1 MSLARSL
8 RGSCACNRNQYLI
21 KAPQDAREVAQVHFG
36 TDTSHRLAQA
46 SLLSAHI
53 RIPLNWFYSA
63 TVAYFPDETAT
74 TIRRVYESPAENY
87 ARRQFCGYC
96 GTPLTFW
103 TEQPRGEGDY
113 IHVTLGSLCRDD
125 LGDLDELGLIPE
137 SPSSEEGGGG
147 GVGGSP
153 ELPVR
158 GGGGGGGILEAAQQ
172 ASEAQRVSAALS
184 TASQPI
190 GRESRGIPWIE
201 SLVEGSSLG
210 GRLKR
215 ASVTRRSADGS
226 AWAQWHIV
234 EYGDD
239 GHGHGQ
245 AESSEAGGSSG
256 NNGKRK
262 LADRDDGD
270 VREGAAQH

>member
-1 MSLARSL
+1 MQERWHRCTLELAH
-8 RGSCACNRNQYLI
+8 LI
-21 KAPQDAREVAQVHFG
+21 VSS
-36 TDTSHRLAQA
+36 TCTSTYRLSMQTTQLTHHLGLAQA

-63 TVAYFPDETAT
+63 TVAYFPDETAS
-74 TIRRVYESPAENY
+74 TIRRVYENPAENH

-103 TEQPRGEGDY
+103 TEQPHGEGDY

-137 SPSSEEGGGG
+137 SPSEEGGTG
-147 GVGGSP
+147 
-153 ELPVR
+153 LPVR
-158 GGGGGGGILEAAQQ
+158 GALEVAQQ
-172 ASEAQRVSAALS
+172 ASEAERVSATLS

-190 GRESRGIPWIE
+190 GRESHGIPWIE

-234 EYGDD
+234 EYTDN
-239 GHGHGQ
+239 GQ
-245 AESSEAGGSSG
+245 VESEPGGSSG

-262 LADRDDGD
+262 LADRDDGED
-270 VREGAAQH
+270 REGAAQQ

>member
-36 TDTSHRLAQA
+36 TEASHRLAQA
-46 SLLSAHI
+46 SLLSAHL

-63 TVAYFPDETAT
+63 TVAYFPDETAN
-74 TIRRVYESPAENY
+74 TIRRVYESPAENH

-103 TEQPRGEGDY
+103 TEQPHGEGDY

-137 SPSSEEGGGG
+137 SPSSEERGGAGAGGG
-147 GVGGSP
+147 SS
-153 ELPVR
+153 ELSAR
-158 GGGGGGGILEAAQQ
+158 GGGGGGGGPLEAAQQ
-172 ASEAQRVSAALS
+172 ASEAQRISAALS
-184 TASQPI
+184 TAAQPI

-226 AWAQWHIV
+226 AWAQWHII
-234 EYGDD
+234 EYSDD
-239 GHGHGQ
+239 GHDQ
-245 AESSEAGGSSG
+245 VESSEHDGPPSG

-262 LADRDDGD
+262 LADRDD
-270 VREGAAQH
+270 VQQ

>member
-1 MSLARSL
+1 M
-8 RGSCACNRNQYLI
+8 
-21 KAPQDAREVAQVHFG
+21 HFG
-36 TDTSHRLAQA
+36 TEASHRLAQA

-63 TVAYFPDETAT
+63 TVAYFPDETAN
-74 TIRRVYESPAENY
+74 TIRRVYESPAESHT
-87 ARRQFCGYC
+87 RRQFCGYC

-103 TEQPRGEGDY
+103 TEQPHGEGDY

-147 GVGGSP
+147 GGGPS
-153 ELPVR
+153 ELSVR
-158 GGGGGGGILEAAQQ
+158 VGGGGGGALEAAQQ
-172 ASEAQRVSAALS
+172 ASKAERVSAALS
-184 TASQPI
+184 MAAQPI

-215 ASVTRRSADGS
+215 ASVTRQSADGS

-234 EYGDD
+234 EYSDGD
-239 GHGHGQ
+239 GHGQ
-245 AESSEAGGSSG
+245 VIESSEPGGSPSG

-270 VREGAAQH
+270 DRMGATQH

>member
-21 KAPQDAREVAQVHFG
+21 RAPQDAREGVQVRFG
-36 TDTSHRLAQA
+36 TDASHRLAQA

-63 TVAYFPDETAT
+63 TVAYFPDETASS
-74 TIRRVYESPAENY
+74 IRRVYENPAENN

-103 TEQPRGEGDY
+103 TEQPRDEAEY

-125 LGDLDELGLIPE
+125 LGDLDEMGLIPE
-137 SPSSEEGGGG
+137 SPTEGESSG
-147 GVGGSP
+147 
-153 ELPVR
+153 LPVR
-158 GGGGGGGILEAAQQ
+158 GALEAVQQ
-172 ASEAQRVSAALS
+172 ASETDRVSATLS

-190 GRESRGIPWIE
+190 GRESHGIPWIE

-226 AWAQWHIV
+226 TWAQWHIV
-234 EYGDD
+234 EYNGDD
-239 GHGHGQ
+239 D
-245 AESSEAGGSSG
+245 ADSEPDGPSG

-262 LADRDDGD
+262 RDTSDD
-270 VREGAAQH
+270 TEGVTQQ

>member
-1 MSLARSL
+1 M
-8 RGSCACNRNQYLI
+8 
-21 KAPQDAREVAQVHFG
+21 
-36 TDTSHRLAQA
+36 
-46 SLLSAHI
+46 
-53 RIPLNWFYSA
+53 
-63 TVAYFPDETAT
+63 
-74 TIRRVYESPAENY
+74 
-87 ARRQFCGYC
+87 
-96 GTPLTFW
+96 
-103 TEQPRGEGDY
+103 
-113 IHVTLGSLCRDD
+113 CRDD

-137 SPSSEEGGGG
+137 SPSEQ
-147 GVGGSP
+147 GGS

-158 GGGGGGGILEAAQQ
+158 GALEAAQQ
-172 ASEAQRVSAALS
+172 ASEAQRVSATLS

-201 SLVEGSSLG
+201 SLVDGSSLG

-234 EYGDD
+234 EYSDD
-239 GHGHGQ
+239 GHV
-245 AESSEAGGSSG
+245 ESEPGGSSG

-270 VREGAAQH
+270 DREGAAQQ

>member
-1 MSLARSL
+1 MPERWHRCTLELTQLIVRSTCN
-8 RGSCACNRNQYLI
+8 GPPQPHHADHCANRTIL
-21 KAPQDAREVAQVHFG
+21 G
-36 TDTSHRLAQA
+36 LAQA
-46 SLLSAHI
+46 SLLSAHL

-74 TIRRVYESPAENY
+74 TIRRVYENPAENH

-103 TEQPRGEGDY
+103 TEQPHGEGDY
-113 IHVTLGSLCRDD
+113 IHVTLGSLSRDD
-125 LGDLDELGLIPE
+125 LGNLDELGLIPE
-137 SPSSEEGGGG
+137 SPTEEGGTG
-147 GVGGSP
+147 
-153 ELPVR
+153 LPVR
-158 GGGGGGGILEAAQQ
+158 GALEAAQQ
-172 ASEAQRVSAALS
+172 ASEAERISATLS
-184 TASQPI
+184 TASQSI

-201 SLVEGSSLG
+201 SLLEGSSLG

-234 EYGDD
+234 EYTDD
-239 GHGHGQ
+239 GHV
-245 AESSEAGGSSG
+245 EIEPGGSSG

-262 LADRDDGD
+262 LADRDDGED
-270 VREGAAQH
+270 REGTAQQ

>member
-21 KAPQDAREVAQVHFG
+21 KAPQDAREVAQVQFG
-36 TDTSHRLAQA
+36 TEASHRLAQA

-63 TVAYFPDETAT
+63 TVAYFPDETAS
-74 TIRRVYESPAENY
+74 TIRRVYENPAENN

-96 GTPLTFW
+96 GTPLTYW
-103 TEQPRGEGDY
+103 TEQPQGEAEY
-113 IHVTLGSLCRDD
+113 IHVTVGSLCRDD
-125 LGDLDELGLIPE
+125 LSDLDEMGLIPDSPTQGEEE
-137 SPSSEEGGGG
+137 SPG
-147 GVGGSP
+147 
-153 ELPVR
+153 LPGR
-158 GGGGGGGILEAAQQ
+158 RALEAAQQ
-172 ASEAQRVSAALS
+172 ASEAERVSATLAS
-184 TASQPI
+184 ASQPI
-190 GRESRGIPWIE
+190 GRESHGIPWIE

-226 AWAQWHIV
+226 AWAEWHIV
-234 EYGDD
+234 EYTDD
-239 GHGHGQ
+239 DRVG
-245 AESSEAGGSSG
+245 SEPSGSSG

-262 LADRDDGD
+262 LADRDNDND
-270 VREGAAQH
+270 KEGFTQQ

>member
-36 TDTSHRLAQA
+36 SDASHRLAQA

-63 TVAYFPDETAT
+63 TVAYFPDETAS
-74 TIRRVYESPAENY
+74 TIRRVYENPADGH

-113 IHVTLGSLCRDD
+113 IHVTLGCKND
-125 LGDLDELGLIPE
+125 LADLDELGLIPE
-137 SPSSEEGGGG
+137 SPTEEESS
-147 GVGGSP
+147 

-158 GGGGGGGILEAAQQ
+158 GALKAAQQ
-172 ASEAQRVSAALS
+172 ASEAERVSATLP

-234 EYGDD
+234 EYTDD
-239 GHGHGQ
+239 GQ
-245 AESSEAGGSSG
+245 VESGPGGSSG

-262 LADRDDGD
+262 LADRDDGED
-270 VREGAAQH
+270 GVGAAQQ